1 MKELRSSAIGHGDV
15 KMVSIRIMTF
25 VLLQYLTAPQSSF
38 FSYSNINDGG
48 AWKIHSLGIVIVCL
62 PGPRGTREAA
72 GNESASKGETQRPKN
87 CNERSHVRES

>member
-1 MKELRSSAIGHGDV
+1 MKELRSSAIGRGDV
-15 KMVSIRIMTF
+15 KMVSIRIMIF

-48 AWKIHSLGIVIVCL
+48 AWKIPSLGIVIVCL
-62 PGPRGTREAA
+62 PGRSLTKRDT
-72 GNESASKGETQRPKN
+72 SKGETQRPKN